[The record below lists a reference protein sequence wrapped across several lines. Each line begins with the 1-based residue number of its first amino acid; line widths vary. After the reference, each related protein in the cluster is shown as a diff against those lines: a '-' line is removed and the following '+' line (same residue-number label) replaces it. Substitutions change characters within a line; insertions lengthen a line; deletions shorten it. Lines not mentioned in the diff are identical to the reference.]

1 MYTNILLYV
10 IKYRIQLL
18 MQSRFKK
25 NMIDEVFRTIII
37 EHLLSKKKSNLHF
50 GIKIIVVR
58 NIFKLLKRIP
68 DKIMHN

>member
-18 MQSRFKK
+18 
-25 NMIDEVFRTIII
+25 IDEVFRTIII
-37 EHLLSKKKSNLHF
+37 EHLLSNKKSNLHF

>member
-1 MYTNILLYV
+1 
-10 IKYRIQLL
+10 
-18 MQSRFKK
+18 
-25 NMIDEVFRTIII
+25 MIDEVFRTITI
-37 EHLLSKKKSNLHF
+37 EHLLSNKRSNLHF